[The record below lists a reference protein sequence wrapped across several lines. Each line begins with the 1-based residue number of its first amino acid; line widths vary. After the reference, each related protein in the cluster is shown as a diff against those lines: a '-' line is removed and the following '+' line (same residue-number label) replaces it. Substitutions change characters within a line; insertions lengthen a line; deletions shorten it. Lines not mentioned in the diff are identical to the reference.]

1 MVGLNFH
8 PGSKR
13 YVECDEAVRIA
24 ESLPAGVWCVGV
36 FVDRS
41 REEIEQVRGRV
52 RLDAIQLHGDEP
64 AEMLRG
70 WPVPVI
76 RALRLRSAEQASGL
90 ASGPAADF
98 FLCEGASDRGHGGV
112 GARFDWDWARVFPA
126 ARLFLAGGLDPANVA
141 EAVRTVRPF
150 AVDVASGVESSPGVK
165 EPARVAE
172 IVKNAKAA

>member
-70 WPVPVI
+70 WPVQVFSRGRRVVDDGRLLAAPGDGRFVAREATDAMKPAGREVPEMAQL
-76 RALRLRSAEQASGL
+76 RAWG
-90 ASGPAADF
+90 
-98 FLCEGASDRGHGGV
+98 
-112 GARFDWDWARVFPA
+112 
-126 ARLFLAGGLDPANVA
+126 
-141 EAVRTVRPF
+141 TPF
-150 AVDVASGVESSPGVK
+150 TA
-165 EPARVAE
+165 
-172 IVKNAKAA
+172 